1 MTSLLTGIS
10 LGFSAGIGPGPLT
23 TLVISTTLERGF
35 MAGLRVAVAPLLT
48 DTPIIL
54 LSVWVVSSLN
64 PLAAALL
71 AIAGGLYLVWLAFK
85 TIHSARTAQLS
96 LDAKPTQAQHQDL
109 GRGVLVNLLS
119 PNPWLFWLTV
129 GGPLLTEGGHA
140 AVWNGLGFLLGFY
153 VLLVGCKIGLAWLVA
168 GSRRYLTPLW
178 YRRVLAGSGWLL
190 LLFAALLLWQGAQGL
205 LATSL

>member
-10 LGFSAGIGPGPLT
+10 LGFSAGISPGPLT

-48 DTPIIL
+48 DAPIIL
-54 LSVWVVSSLN
+54 LSLWVVSSLN

-71 AIAGGLYLVWLAFK
+71 AIIGGLYLIWLAFK
-85 TIHSARTAQLS
+85 TLRSAQSAQLI
-96 LDAKPTQAQHQDL
+96 LDAPSTQSRRQDF
-109 GRGVLVNLLS
+109 GRGILVNLLS

-129 GGPLLTEGGHA
+129 GGPLLTDGGNA
-140 AVWNGLGFLLGFY
+140 TTWNGLGFLLGFY
-153 VLLVGCKIGLAWLVA
+153 LLLVGCKIALAWLVA

-190 LLFAALLLWQGAQGL
+190 LIFAGLLLWQGTQGL
-205 LATSL
+205 MTSSL